1 MGEGTAMK
9 TNSKNCIIVMA
20 ALLGGLLAGCQA
32 VESVGEIDPQENP
45 DERIENGERYTL
57 TVEAVKPAG
66 TKALALDGS
75 TLNAYWVQDEKV
87 GVYVNGVYRG
97 YLMVK
102 VTGDKSTT
110 ATLSGELTSS
120 DPIEKGNTL
129 MLLYPERTDI
139 QEGTRWNYTGQN
151 GAAPKADGT
160 GDLSTKYDYATATL
174 TVTGVNGNEVTTT
187 RVATFQNEQ
196 SIYRLDFK
204 VEGNSRRVNWFS
216 VSSSQNKLVTS
227 RSYDNGWT
235 SACGS
240 LSVSLASST
249 YSPYLSLRNE
259 NTTEADTYTFWVRD
273 DKNDLFTGTKEIETQ
288 YLGYGKFLAPSV
300 DLSAYSIT
308 TQASGD
314 ISNSQDIF

>member
-1 MGEGTAMK
+1 M
-9 TNSKNCIIVMA
+9 NRIIVMM
-20 ALLGGLLAGCQA
+20 ALLGGLLWGCQSIDA
-32 VESVGEIDPQENP
+32 VEAIEEIDPQENP

-57 TVEAVKPAG
+57 TVEAVKHAG
-66 TKALALDGS
+66 TKAMALENGALS
-75 TLNAYWVQDEKV
+75 TYWVQDEKV
-87 GVYVNGVYRG
+87 GVYVNGAYCGQLLATPKTDATKATLRG
-97 YLMVK
+97 E
-102 VTGDKSTT
+102 VTSTT
-110 ATLSGELTSS
+110 G
-120 DPIEKGNTL
+120 IEKDATIL
-129 MLLYPERTDI
+129 LLYPDRTDIDI
-139 QEGTRWNYTGQN
+139 QEGTKWDYTGQN

-160 GDLSTKYDYATATL
+160 GDLSAKYDYATATL
-174 TVTGVNGNEVTTT
+174 TVTGVNGNDVSTSGT
-187 RVATFQNEQ
+187 ATFQNQQ

-204 VEGNSRRVNWFS
+204 VEGTPRRVNWFS